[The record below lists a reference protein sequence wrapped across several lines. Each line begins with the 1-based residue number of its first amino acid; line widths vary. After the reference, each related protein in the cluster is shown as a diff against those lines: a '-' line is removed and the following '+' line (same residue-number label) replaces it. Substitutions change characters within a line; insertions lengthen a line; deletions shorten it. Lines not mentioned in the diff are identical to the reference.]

1 MTPSAPLAAIAVVVS
16 LAIAAPP
23 PPDGGAYSPSSMF
36 DVDPRRRL
44 QGSVPC
50 FASGVGNFAT
60 CCPGANATGP
70 YPTDGVCTL
79 LSCLEIDDLSLRDD
93 CSCYDIVVACDQV
106 SIFAAFV
113 DQIPGMCTSVVACCA
128 YGGGEGGGSGA
139 SARNDSDSSAAAASL
154 PPTIDNAS
162 WNECMYRAEDM
173 GNYTIPDFS
182 ALIPGE
188 SSAIDLGP
196 QMNVDVG
203 SSAISPDIVPP
214 PPEETTA
221 VDAVEGEEEEEEPPE
236 IETSSTVDAT
246 AAADPI
252 PAAATGC
259 ANPEWFAAVALIL
272 ALSSMVVPGLLV

>member
-1 MTPSAPLAAIAVVVS
+1 
-16 LAIAAPP
+16 
-23 PPDGGAYSPSSMF
+23 
-36 DVDPRRRL
+36 
-44 QGSVPC
+44 
-50 FASGVGNFAT
+50 
-60 CCPGANATGP
+60 
-70 YPTDGVCTL
+70 
-79 LSCLEIDDLSLRDD
+79 
-93 CSCYDIVVACDQV
+93 
-106 SIFAAFV
+106 
-113 DQIPGMCTSVVACCA
+113 
-128 YGGGEGGGSGA
+128 
-139 SARNDSDSSAAAASL
+139 
-154 PPTIDNAS
+154 
-162 WNECMYRAEDM
+162 MYRAEDM

-182 ALIPGE
+182 VLIPGE

-252 PAAATGC
+252 PAMSAAATGC

-272 ALSSMVVPGLLV
+272 CSFPRWWCPVYSFDRWG